1 VEDIRE
7 LALDH
12 RIRFDECDAS
22 GLVRP
27 SGYLR
32 AMQDLAWQH
41 SERLGFG
48 RQWYLTNR
56 LAWLVRFADLHV
68 VGEARSGDTLRV
80 TTRVT
85 GWRRVWARRESTAS
99 VDGAGV
105 AWAVIDWVLI
115 DAAGRPARVPPG
127 IAEMFTDGI
136 PTFQPGRLALPDAP
150 ADAVVS
156 AWPVGIRDLD
166 PMAHVNNATYL
177 DVLDE
182 AIGADTGSLTGPQP
196 PVRYELEYLRP
207 ALPRVQVSV
216 IRWVTSGQTV
226 AVFRVDDD
234 ELMRARL
241 TLG

>member
-12 RIRFDECDAS
+12 RIRFDECDAN

-27 SGYLR
+27 SSYLR

-48 RQWYLTNR
+48 REWYLTNR

-68 VGEARSGDTLRV
+68 VGEARSGDTLCV

-166 PMAHVNNATYL
+166 RWPTS
-177 DVLDE
+177 
-182 AIGADTGSLTGPQP
+182 TTRPTSTSSTRPSP
-196 PVRYELEYLRP
+196 PRP
-207 ALPRVQVSV
+207 AH
-216 IRWVTSGQTV
+216 
-226 AVFRVDDD
+226 
-234 ELMRARL
+234 
-241 TLG
+241 